1 MDKINLKAVL
11 LQNMGEDSAD
21 FLPIMGDE
29 KELLN
34 DNMQIPDTLPI
45 LPLRNTVL
53 FPGVI
58 IPINIG
64 RDKSL
69 KLIKDS
75 YRQSALIGVVAQ
87 KDTNT
92 ENPDIN
98 DLYQIGTVASILKIL
113 EMPDGTTT
121 AIIQGKRR
129 FLLEDILYD
138 DPYHVG
144 KISLKKEEG
153 VPKNDPEYNAIAE
166 SLKDM
171 ASKIVKYSS
180 HIPNEAGFA
189 LKNIESMLF
198 LINFISSNTDVD
210 YQNKQELLEIDN
222 LKQRAIKLLEI
233 LSKQV
238 SLLELKND
246 IQKKVKMDIDKQQRE
261 YFLHQ
266 QMKTIQDELG
276 GNPTDEEIKEL
287 EELAET
293 KEWNGNVR
301 EIFNKELNKLKRL
314 NPSSP
319 DYSVQSNYLREMLDL
334 PWNHLSED
342 NLDLEHA
349 RQVLDADHFGLEK
362 VKERILEYLAV
373 LKLKADMK
381 SPILCLYGPPGVGKT
396 SLGKSV
402 ARALNREFVRMSL
415 GGLHD
420 ESEIRGHR
428 KTYIGAM
435 PGRIL
440 QSIKKA
446 GTSNPVFILD
456 EIDKVGNDFR
466 GDPQS
471 ALLEVL
477 DPEQNGSFHD
487 NFLDIDYDL
496 SKVMFIATAN
506 DLSTIAGPLRDRMEI
521 IEVTGYLMEEKREI
535 AKRHLI
541 PKQLENHGI
550 TAGHVTIPDEIIDLI
565 IEKYTRES
573 GVRSLDMTI
582 AKIMRHVA
590 RKVAMNKKFTI
601 TLDENKVKEYLGS
614 PIFSREEYQGNELP
628 GVVTGLAWT
637 AAGGEILYIESSYS
651 KGKGHLSLT
660 GNLGEVMKESA
671 TLALEYIKSHAKEI
685 GIDEKMFEE
694 NDIHVHVPAGAVP
707 KDGPSAGIT
716 MVTAL
721 VSALTGRKVKKA
733 IAMTGEITLRGK
745 VLPVG
750 GIREKILAAKRAG
763 IKEIILC
770 SENKKDIDDIKKRI
784 PERAEIP
791 LCGSYQ
797 RSAGN
802 SASKSIKESPVRP
815 MVFSYN
821 GDSSPT

>member
-153 VPKNDPEYNAIAE
+153 VPENDPEYNAIAE

-334 PWNHLSED
+334 PWNLLSED

-770 SENKKDIDDIKKRI
+770 SENKKDIDDIKK
-784 PERAEIP
+784 EYLKGLKFHYADH
-791 LCGSYQ
+791 
-797 RSAGN
+797 
-802 SASKSIKESPVRP
+802 IKEVLE
-815 MVFSYN
+815 
-821 GDSSPT
+821 TALLKA